1 MLHGEGGVFCAGA
14 DLKAI
19 GLARFP
25 QICLREDRLS
35 PLEQEGLAEADA
47 LRVELEHGSRS
58 LAPTS
63 SRGSSGSAQARGA
76 TASSTSN
83 YASPRPRSAG
93 RRVPLAAASARAQ
106 AVSSAV

>member
-1 MLHGEGGVFCAGA
+1 MFCAGA

-47 LRVELEHGSRS
+47 LSVELEHGSRS
-58 LAPTS
+58 LADVEPGLE
-63 SRGSSGSAQARGA
+63 RF
-76 TASSTSN
+76 
-83 YASPRPRSAG
+83 RPGAG
-93 RRVPLAAASARAQ
+93 RHGEFD
-106 AVSSAV
+106 